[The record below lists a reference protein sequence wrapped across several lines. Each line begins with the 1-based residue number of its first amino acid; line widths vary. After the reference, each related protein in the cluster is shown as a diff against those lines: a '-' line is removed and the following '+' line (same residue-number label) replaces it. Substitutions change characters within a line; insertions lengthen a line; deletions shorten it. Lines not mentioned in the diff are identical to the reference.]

1 MTSEV
6 AMRLGPGDILLCNE
20 DVFRVAGY
28 PEMVVYQKRKTV
40 RVPVR
45 DAFGRTQVLVRE
57 DIRKSLRKSGR
68 CKSGLDKN

>member
-45 DAFGRTQVLVRE
+45 DAFGRTQVLVCVRE
-57 DIRKSLRKSGR
+57 DIRKSLRKAGR
-68 CKSGLDKN
+68 VKA